1 MTETEA
7 TSRTRRDRSWTYGLA
22 AALLAVLAT
31 ASAPS
36 AVAAQDPSG
45 RSALV
50 RIDSITARG
59 NVRLAEQA
67 VTGVAGIQAGTRN
80 SWIDIQRAIKNLW
93 ATGQYEDISV
103 VIDESTGRN
112 VLIIEVAER
121 PLTRL
126 VRITGLESVSEDD
139 VVEESGL
146 QENVPLSRNAVAKAE
161 AYIREELRRNGV
173 PYAVIQRKEE
183 PVPGSEGTV
192 DVVLE
197 VDEGQRVTIAQVTF
211 AGNEHF
217 SDEDLRGAMNTKPE
231 GFFWFRTGSYNDL
244 DFELDMLE
252 SLPRRYHEEGYLDF
266 QVVGDTLI
274 VDPTTGKARLALRVD
289 EGRQYRLADF
299 EVEGAGA
306 FEAEQLEGYFA
317 DDSGG
322 ILSALGFG
330 GDDSE
335 DEAGRVFDA
344 IAFEEAAN
352 RVRELY
358 RNEGYLYAQ
367 LEPHWEK
374 AGEEVAGYP
383 TIRAGWRISEQTQ
396 AYVNRIIIAG
406 NDFTFDRIIREKI
419 FLLPGDVYSEA
430 RLLQSYQNI
439 QSLGF
444 FDAPMPAPEIRPDE
458 ETGDVDIVFNVAE
471 KQTGSLQFGTAV
483 GGGVGLSGFLG
494 YDQPNL
500 FGQAKAGSI
509 RWDFGRYIRSFTLS
523 VTDPA
528 LFQTTLSGSVSL
540 FNSTDRF
547 FQFATGR
554 RQRRGFTTRVGVP
567 FPGSLRTRVFLGYS
581 LSRTSYESFRSA
593 EDRSLFGL
601 PPGTLS
607 SVSLGITRQTLNH
620 PLFPTSGSMQTWN
633 VELNGGPLGGAGDF
647 IKHTG
652 QAQWMIPIG
661 QLGGE
666 GATPGSVQFA
676 MGLHVRGGALF
687 GDASR
692 FPFES
697 FWLGGVQFG
706 QPLRGY
712 DETSITP
719 HGYYAE
725 RGGGIQQIERL
736 GNAYFTTTAEFKAV
750 INSNIGLSAFYDAG
764 NNWEGPGHLNT
775 SRLFRGAGFGVQLVT
790 PFGPIGLDYAYGFDK
805 PEPGWQL
812 HFKMGPN
819 F

>member
-1 MTETEA
+1 MTMR
-7 TSRTRRDRSWTYGLA
+7 RTLA
-22 AALLAVLAT
+22 AAGGRRFRAGQVARAAAILVAT
-31 ASAPS
+31 AAGGLPASAQAPG
-36 AVAAQDPSG
+36 Q
-45 RSALV
+45 RALV
-50 RIDSITARG
+50 RIDSIVARG

-67 VTGVAGIQAGTRN
+67 VTGVAGIQPGSQN
-80 SWIDIQRAIKNLW
+80 SGVDIQRAIKNLW

-103 VIDESTGRN
+103 MLDESTGRN
-112 VLIIEVAER
+112 VLIFEVTER
-121 PLTRL
+121 PVTRL

-139 VVEESGL
+139 VIEESGL
-146 QENVPLSRNAVAKAE
+146 QENVPLSRNSVAKAE

-173 PYAVIQRKEE
+173 PFAFIERKEE
-183 PVPGSEGTV
+183 PVPGEEGRV

-211 AGNEHF
+211 VGNERF
-217 SDEDLRGAMNTKPE
+217 TDEELRGAMNTRQE
-231 GFFWFRTGSYNDL
+231 GFLWFRTGNYNDI
-244 DFELDMLE
+244 DFELDLLE
-252 SLPRRYHEEGYLDF
+252 SLPRRYHQEGYLDF

-274 VDPTTGKARLALRVD
+274 VDPRTGKSRIELTVE

-299 EVEGAGA
+299 EVEGADA
-306 FEAEQLEGYFA
+306 FETDVLAGFFE

-322 ILSALGFG
+322 LLSAFGFG

-335 DEAGRVFDA
+335 DEAGRVFDMV
-344 IAFEEAAN
+344 AFEDAAN

-367 LEPHWEK
+367 LEPYWERTGDE
-374 AGEEVAGYP
+374 AAGYP
-383 TIRAGWRISEQTQ
+383 TVSAGWRIQEQTQ

-444 FDAPMPAPEIRPDE
+444 FEAPMPPPDIRPNE
-458 ETGDVDIVFNVAE
+458 ETGDVDIIFNIAE

-500 FGQAKAGSI
+500 FGQAKAGSV
-509 RWDFGRYIRSFTLS
+509 RWDFGRYIRSFTFGI
-523 VTDPA
+523 TDPA
-528 LFQTTLSGSVSL
+528 LFQTTMSGSLSI
-540 FNSTDRF
+540 FDSTDRF

-554 RQRRGFTTRVGVP
+554 RQRRGFTTRFGVP

-601 PPGTLS
+601 PPGLLS

-620 PLFPTSGSMQTWN
+620 PLFPTSGSMQTWT

-647 IKHTG
+647 VKHIG

-661 QLGGE
+661 QMGGE

-676 MGLHVRGGALF
+676 LGLHARGGALF

-697 FWLGGVQFG
+697 FWMGGVQFG

-719 HGYYAE
+719 RGYYPE
-725 RGGGIQQIERL
+725 RGGGIRQIERL
-736 GNAYFTTTAEFKAV
+736 GNAYFSTTAEVKAV
-750 INSNIGLSAFYDAG
+750 INSNIGLSAFFDAG
-764 NNWEGPGHLNT
+764 NNWESPGHLST
-775 SRLFRGAGFGVQLVT
+775 SKLFRGAGFGVQLVT

-805 PEPGWQL
+805 AEPGWQL

>member
-1 MTETEA
+1 MTG
-7 TSRTRRDRSWTYGLA
+7 RSGVGRLERFQPGAGWFL
-22 AALLAVLAT
+22 V
-31 ASAPS
+31 
-36 AVAAQDPSG
+36 AVAALAAVAAPARAQNPGAGS
-45 RSALV
+45 LV
-50 RIDSITARG
+50 RVDSIIARG

-67 VTGVAGIQAGTRN
+67 VTGVAGIQPGTMN
-80 SWIDIQRAIKNLW
+80 SGYDIQRAIKNLW

-103 VIDESTGRN
+103 NIDGSTGRN
-112 VLIIEVAER
+112 VLIIEVVER
-121 PLTRL
+121 PVTRL
-126 VRITGLESVSEDD
+126 VRITGLESVSEND
-139 VVEESGL
+139 VIEEAGL

-173 PYAVIQRKEE
+173 PFALIERKEE
-183 PVPGSEGTV
+183 PVPGEEGRV

-211 AGNEHF
+211 TGNEHF
-217 SDEDLRGAMNTKPE
+217 TDDELRAAMNTRQE
-231 GFFWFRTGSYNDL
+231 GFLWFRTGGYNDI
-244 DFELDMLE
+244 DFELDLLE
-252 SLPRRYHEEGYLDF
+252 SLPRRYQREGYLDF

-274 VDPTTGKARLALRVD
+274 VDPATGKARIDISVD
-289 EGRQYRLADF
+289 EGPQYRLSDF
-299 EVEGAGA
+299 EVEGASA
-306 FEAEQLEGYFA
+306 FETEQLEGYFTE
-317 DDSGG
+317 DSGG

-335 DEAGRVFDA
+335 NEAGRVFDA
-344 IAFEEAAN
+344 VAFDEAAQ

-358 RNEGYLYAQ
+358 RNEGYLYAR
-367 LEPHWEK
+367 LEPYWERTGDEA
-374 AGEEVAGYP
+374 AGHP
-383 TIRAGWRISEQTQ
+383 TVRAGWRIQEQTQ

-406 NDFTFDRIIREKI
+406 NDFTFDRIIRDKV

-444 FDAPMPAPEIRPDE
+444 FESPMPPPDIRPNE
-458 ETGDVDIVFNVAE
+458 ETGDVDIIFNVQE
-471 KQTGSLQFGTAV
+471 KQTGSLSFGTAV

-494 YDQPNL
+494 WDQPNL
-500 FGQAKAGSI
+500 FGQAKI
-509 RWDFGRYIRSFTLS
+509 LNLRWDFGRYINSATVSF
-523 VTDPA
+523 TDPA
-528 LFQTTLSGSVSL
+528 LFQTTVSGSVSL

-554 RQRRGFTTRVGVP
+554 RRRMGFTTRFGVP
-567 FPGSLRTRVFLGYS
+567 FPGSLRTRVFMGYS
-581 LSRTSYESFRSA
+581 LSRTSYEAFRSA
-593 EDRSLFGL
+593 DDTSLFGL
-601 PPGTLS
+601 PPGMLS
-607 SVSLGITRQTLNH
+607 AVSLGITRQTLNH

-647 IKHTG
+647 IKQTV
-652 QAQWMIPIG
+652 QAQWMIPVG

-666 GATPGSVQFA
+666 GTTPGSVQFA
-676 MGLHVRGGALF
+676 MGLYVRGGALF

-697 FWLGGVQFG
+697 FWMGGVQFG

-719 HGYYAE
+719 RGYFPE
-725 RGGGIQQIERL
+725 RGGGIRQIERL
-736 GNAYFTTTAEFKAV
+736 GNAYFSTTAEFKTV
-750 INSNIGLSAFYDAG
+750 ISSNIGISAFFDAG

-805 PEPGWQL
+805 TEPGWQL